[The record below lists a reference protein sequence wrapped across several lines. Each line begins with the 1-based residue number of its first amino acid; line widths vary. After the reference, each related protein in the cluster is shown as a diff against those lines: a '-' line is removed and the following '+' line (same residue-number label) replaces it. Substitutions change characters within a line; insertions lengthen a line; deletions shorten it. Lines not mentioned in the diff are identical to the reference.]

1 MHTHNLNMPDIT
13 DIFLYVLSKHFHFD
27 DSIRIAYLELL
38 AKIFFYLSLE
48 LVLCIAF

>member
-13 DIFLYVLSKHFHFD
+13 DIILYVLSKHFHFD

-38 AKIFFYLSLE
+38 ETSQNLFLFVS
-48 LVLCIAF
+48 